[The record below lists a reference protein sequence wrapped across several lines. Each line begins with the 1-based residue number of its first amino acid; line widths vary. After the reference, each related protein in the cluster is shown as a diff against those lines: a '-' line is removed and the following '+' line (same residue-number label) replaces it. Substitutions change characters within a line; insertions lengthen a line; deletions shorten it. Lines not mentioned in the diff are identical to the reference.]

1 MALYVKE
8 ENCLEMDVRGRWESK
23 LRLFEA
29 HKQLIGKRAVSNG
42 RVAVSVQTWKSLEVW
57 CWSARWIMSLC
68 FSAVTY
74 CVCQSYK
81 CAGDDAAAAIQVS
94 VGEPTNVSDVAS
106 SAVSAASLPTASSS
120 FRSQSTS
127 FAVLVLCCQFAIVNR
142 HIFHQRWLHSNGGK

>member
-8 ENCLEMDVRGRWESK
+8 ENCLEMDVGGRASCGFSKRINNWSERGRFLMDELRSLFRRESHWK
-23 LRLFEA
+23 FDFGAQDELWVCVSA
-29 HKQLIGKRAVSNG
+29 QLLIV
-42 RVAVSVQTWKSLEVW
+42 
-57 CWSARWIMSLC
+57 
-68 FSAVTY
+68 
-74 CVCQSYK
+74 CVNPK